1 MKNKIIRKDKDFLK
15 LKKLKDLGK
24 KLVLCHG
31 VFDVVHFGHIS
42 HFKAAKKFGDI
53 LVVSITED
61 KFVNKGP
68 GRPIF
73 SSKVRAEFISNLSCV
88 DYVIINN
95 SKTSISLI
103 KRIRPNI
110 YSKGLDYKENKK
122 DITGEIKNEIKA
134 IKSVK
139 GKIVYTDEFSSSSS
153 KLINSYLN
161 YLNSDQKNF
170 INKLKKY
177 RSNFNNYFEKFKKL
191 KILVI
196 GETII
201 DHYFFC
207 DILGK
212 SGKDPILAIKE
223 NFDQKYLGG
232 SASIA
237 INLSKFCKKI
247 TFITAVGKKIND
259 LNFINSKLSKNIN
272 LKSVVDEKK
281 PTIVKKRYID
291 EISSTKL
298 LSVYNIEDSYMTN
311 KNRKKFFNLVKNNI
325 KKNDL
330 VIVSDYGHGLIDK
343 KVAEYICK
351 NSKFLAVNAQINA
364 ANRGYHSL
372 TNYKKKS
379 NLVIV
384 NENELRHEMRD
395 SRSDIKLLMKNFS
408 KINNFEDLIITR
420 GSMGAILYNRKL
432 KKFYTS
438 EAFAKRI
445 VDKIGSGDSM
455 LALSSISLASGLDK
469 NLSLFFG
476 SLAAA
481 QSVESIGN
489 SVATDPIKLEKSIN
503 HIVK

>member
-1 MKNKIIRKDKDFLK
+1 MKNKIIKKEKDYIKI
-15 LKKLKDLGK
+15 KKLKQNGK
-24 KLVLCHG
+24 RIVLCHG
-31 VFDVVHFGHIS
+31 VFDVVHYGHIS
-42 HFKAAKKFGDI
+42 HFIASRKFGEI
-53 LVVSITED
+53 LIVSITDD

-68 GRPIF
+68 GRPVF
-73 SSKVRAEFISNLSCV
+73 SSKIRAEFLSSLSCV
-88 DYVIINN
+88 DYVIINS
-95 SKTSISLI
+95 SKTSIDLI
-103 KRIRPNI
+103 KKLKPNF
-110 YSKGLDYKENKK
+110 YSKGADYKDNKK
-122 DITGEIKNEIKA
+122 DITREIKNEIRA
-134 IKSVK
+134 IKNVG

-153 KLINSYLN
+153 KLINSYLDV
-161 YLNSDQKNF
+161 LNPDQKIF

-177 RSNFNNYFEKFKKL
+177 SSNFSEYFQKFRKL
-191 KILVI
+191 NVLVI

-223 NFDQKYLGG
+223 NFDQKYVGG

-247 TFITAVGKKIND
+247 NFVTAIGSNKED
-259 LNFINSKLSKNIN
+259 LKFLKSKLTKNVN
-272 LKSVVDEKK
+272 LQNIIDHQK
-281 PTIVKKRYID
+281 PTITKKRFVD
-291 EISSTKL
+291 EISNTKL
-298 LSVYNIEDSYMTN
+298 LSVYNIEDSYMSM
-311 KNRKKFFNLVKNNI
+311 KNRQKLFNLIKKNI

-330 VIVSDYGHGLIDK
+330 VIVSDYGHGLIDSK
-343 KVAEYICK
+343 IADYICK
-351 NSKFLAVNAQINA
+351 NAKFLAVNAQINA

-372 TNYKKKS
+372 TNYRKKN
-379 NLVIV
+379 NLIIV

-395 SRSDIKLLMKNFS
+395 SRSDIKILMKKFS
-408 KINNFEDLIITR
+408 KMNNFKDLIITR
-420 GSMGAILYNRKL
+420 GSMGAILYNRNS
-432 KKFYTS
+432 KKFFTS
-438 EAFAKRI
+438 EAFAKKI

>member
-1 MKNKIIRKDKDFLK
+1 MKNKLIRNEKDFLK
-15 LKKLKDLGK
+15 LKKSKSLGK
-24 KLVLCHG
+24 KIVLCHG
-31 VFDVVHFGHIS
+31 VFDVVHFGHVS
-42 HFKAAKKFGDI
+42 HFKAAKKSGDF

-68 GRPIF
+68 GKPIF
-73 SSKVRAEFISNLSCV
+73 NSKIRAEFLSNLSCV

-103 KRIRPNI
+103 KKLKPNF
-110 YSKGLDYKENKK
+110 YVKGLDYKNNNK
-122 DITGEIKNEIKA
+122 DITGEIKNEIRA
-134 IKSVK
+134 IKSVG
-139 GKIVYTDEFSSSSS
+139 GKIIYTDEFSSSSS
-153 KLINSYLN
+153 KLINSYFN
-161 YLNSDQKNF
+161 YLNLDQKNF
-170 INKLKKY
+170 IKKLKKY
-177 RSNFNNYFEKFKKL
+177 SPNFSNYFEKFKKL
-191 KILVI
+191 NVLVI

-223 NFDQKYLGG
+223 NYNQKYAGG

-237 INLSKFCKKI
+237 INLSKFCNKI
-247 TFITAVGKKIND
+247 NFITAIGRNKDD
-259 LNFINSKLSKNIN
+259 LLFLNSKFSKNIF
-272 LKSVVDEKK
+272 LKSVTDEKK
-281 PTIVKKRYID
+281 PTIIKKRFID
-291 EISSTKL
+291 EISNTKL
-298 LSVYNIEDSYMTN
+298 LSVYNIEDSYMAE
-311 KNRKKFFNLVKNNI
+311 KNRRKFFNLIKKNI
-325 KKNDL
+325 KKSDL
-330 VIVSDYGHGLIDK
+330 VVVSDYGHGLIDR
-343 KVAEYICK
+343 KVAEFICR

-384 NENELRHEMRD
+384 NETELRYEMRD
-395 SRSDIKLLMKNFS
+395 NRSDIKFLMKNFA
-408 KINNFEDLIITR
+408 KIHNFNDLIITR

-432 KKFYTS
+432 KKFFTS
-438 EAFAKRI
+438 EAFAKKI

-455 LALSSISLASGLDK
+455 LAISSISLASGLDK

-481 QSVESIGN
+481 QSVENIGN
-489 SVATDPIKLEKSIN
+489 SKSIDSIKLEKSIN